1 MKKQA
6 IVCDLCDRMI
16 STNLKYETEHCVI
29 CKRCI
34 CGNCSEPFMEDLFGN
49 DHLICERCKDAF
61 DDFDNNDYKILNE
74 KYSKDL
80 FEVVKKLIMTN
91 EMRGNK

>member
-6 IVCDLCDRMI
+6 IVCDLCDHMI

-34 CGNCSEPFMEDLFGN
+34 CSDCGETFMEELFAE
-49 DHLICERCKDAF
+49 DYAICERCKDAF
-61 DDFDNNDYKILNE
+61 DDFDEDDYKILNE
-74 KYSKDL
+74 KFSKEL
-80 FEVVKKLIMTN
+80 MEVIKKLIMTN